1 MFELVKLANSAVET
15 ATAQTLQTIDG
26 MFTKL
31 GGDVLGI
38 VKDRYEEAGAGD
50 EKLID
55 YMVNML
61 IESRAAARKNKDF
74 AAGDNI
80 RKKLDELG
88 IVLEDKPGQT
98 TWRRK

>member
-1 MFELVKLANSAVET
+1 MC
-15 ATAQTLQTIDG
+15 
-26 MFTKL
+26 
-31 GGDVLGI
+31 LGI
-38 VKDRYEEAGAGD
+38 VKDRYEEAGGGD

-55 YMVNML
+55 YLVNML

-74 AAGDNI
+74 ATGDSI

>member
-1 MFELVKLANSAVET
+1 
-15 ATAQTLQTIDG
+15 
-26 MFTKL
+26 
-31 GGDVLGI
+31 
-38 VKDRYEEAGAGD
+38 
-50 EKLID
+50 
-55 YMVNML
+55 MVNML

-74 AAGDNI
+74 ATGDNI